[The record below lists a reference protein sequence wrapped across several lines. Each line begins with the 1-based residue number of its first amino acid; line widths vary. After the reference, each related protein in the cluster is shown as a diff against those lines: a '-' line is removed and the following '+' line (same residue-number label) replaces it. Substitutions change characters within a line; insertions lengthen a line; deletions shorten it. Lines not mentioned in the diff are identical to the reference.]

1 MKPMDE
7 QEFLADLQ
15 AHFAEVPFFRFLG
28 ARVARLA
35 RGEAEIK
42 LAMRPEYANTY
53 GIGHGGVVAAL
64 VDMATGVALRTL
76 QIFLVTIETSTNYF
90 DKVALD
96 TELTATARVGFQG
109 KRIANGAVEVRNT
122 DGILV
127 AVGKTTFYVTGDVR
141 KQTNGGT
148 NVDG

>member
-15 AHFAEVPFFRFLG
+15 AHFAEVPFFHFLG
-28 ARVARLA
+28 ARVVRVA
-35 RGEAEIK
+35 RGEAEIR

-96 TELTATARVGFQG
+96 TELTATARVVFQG

-127 AVGKTTFYVTGDVR
+127 AAGKTTFYIIGEDR
-141 KQTNGGT
+141 IESGAE
-148 NVDG
+148 